1 MYHALHY
8 PIFVYVLYL
17 FLYTLE
23 YILINTFNMW
33 QVLII
38 PAKCNILFSSK
49 VFKKKL
55 HTWVLLIKSPW
66 QILCLYV
73 HLYWTTFVDTSK
85 NLPTRHFNL
94 NWIFILKVILYR
106 RLQNYLLLE
115 IQRLNLQWNV
125 SSFYFLFTPCFTYIA
140 HTLLPL

>member
-1 MYHALHY
+1 MCMFYTFSC
-8 PIFVYVLYL
+8 I
-17 FLYTLE
+17 YTLE

-49 VFKKKL
+49 VFKRKNCTLEFFWLKAL
-55 HTWVLLIKSPW
+55 DKYVSI
-66 QILCLYV
+66 V